1 MYGGGANAA
10 ERYGFLLAHG
20 PDFLDLSRRASSYV
34 DRILRGAKPSELPV
48 SLSTVF
54 DVAIRESRSRYSM
67 FRDLFSSANVSTEK
81 YFCRN
86 KMGSAELCARNLV
99 GSGKWHDMCGD
110 QGRRLTIFDAHEK
123 QLNINASHLFRLPF
137 RALYNTWEAVVG
149 IA

>member
-1 MYGGGANAA
+1 
-10 ERYGFLLAHG
+10 
-20 PDFLDLSRRASSYV
+20 
-34 DRILRGAKPSELPV
+34 
-48 SLSTVF
+48 
-54 DVAIRESRSRYSM
+54 M